1 MPSSRVL
8 LSFLMLAC
16 LAVPAAAQAPADD
29 PDRDPNN
36 AQPDFYVATMPTNL
50 RLPKG
55 KFAFRLT
62 HRFLQPLGDGDF
74 SDLAARLFGFD
85 SSSQIGLDLKYGL
98 FRGANVGV
106 YRTSDRTVQVSA
118 QYDAVSQ
125 KDAPLG
131 LGVQVN
137 VDGTGNFT
145 DDFGYDI
152 GLARYNYFDD
162 GDDIDYTEYYLGLS
176 YQAFSVK
183 YWYSSD
189 FVNSGDAAN
198 YLEANADFPLPN
210 DFTLALHVGRSSGD
224 FWGDD
229 KYTDYS
235 IGVGK
240 TVGNFDLGLK
250 WVDGSDFKP
259 GVDIGNANSSES
271 KVVFTI
277 ATTLPWGK

>member
-1 MPSSRVL
+1 MKTAP
-8 LSFLMLAC
+8 A
-16 LAVPAAAQAPADD
+16 LAVLALGAAAATAQAEVSSTITLASDYD
-29 PDRDPNN
+29 FRGITQTARDPALQASLDWSTESGFYLGAWASNV
-36 AQPDFYVATMPTNL
+36 DF
-50 RLPKG
+50 
-55 KFAFRLT
+55 
-62 HRFLQPLGDGDF
+62 GDGTESEF
-74 SDLAARLFGFD
+74 E
-85 SSSQIGLDLKYGL
+85 LDLIGGL
-98 FRGANVGV
+98 A
-106 YRTSDRTVQVSA
+106 
-118 QYDAVSQ
+118 
-125 KDAPLG
+125 
-131 LGVQVN
+131 
-137 VDGTGNFT
+137 GNFT
-145 DDFGYDI
+145 DDFGYDL

-162 GDDIDYTEYYLGLS
+162 GDDIDYTEYYFGLS

-235 IGVGK
+235 IGVAK

-259 GVDIGNANSSES
+259 GVDIGDANSSES